1 MRGPRT
7 VVFDATPLRGSSGH
21 RGIGQFIYDLLQG
34 LAETRDEW
42 RDQLRIRVVDDID
55 WRKGISSCDDPGE
68 AAERLYAVRGTATKS
83 LVHRRRLFLDR
94 GAKRLGADLL
104 HLPEALGTPLTNEV
118 RRVVTCHDLIPL
130 RMPREYLGR
139 GLRRLTRP
147 SVDARRYTS
156 AARVVAISERTR
168 LDLQQLLAVPPA
180 LVDVVPNGI
189 DLSHWGPTQSEHDR
203 ARLAA
208 LGVGQRPYVV
218 YVGYWD
224 DRKDV
229 PTMLRAVAEA
239 RKRTDVEL
247 VWAGRLTPRDLEKLG
262 KYLRRHKVSSLFAD
276 VKLTGFVSGDDL
288 AILYRNALAHL
299 FLSRLEGF
307 GLSVV
312 EAMASGCPVILA
324 SDSGADEVG
333 GDAAIA
339 VRQGDARAAADALV
353 RLGSDA
359 AERRRRQEA
368 GLARATKFGRVAMA
382 RGYLDVWR
390 KVLGIQSGAKAAVET
405 AADTRAIR

>member
-1 MRGPRT
+1 MRGTRT

-21 RGIGQFIYDLLQG
+21 RGIGQFIFDLLQG

-42 RDQLRIRVVDDID
+42 RDELRIRVVDDLD
-55 WRKGISSCDDPGE
+55 WRSGVSVCDDPGE
-68 AAERLYAVRGTATKS
+68 AAERLFAARGTASKS
-83 LVHRRRLFLDR
+83 LVHRRRLLLDR
-94 GAKRLGADLL
+94 GAQRLGADLL
-104 HLPEALGTPLTNEV
+104 HLPEALGTPLTRSV
-118 RRVVTCHDLIPL
+118 GRVVTCHDLIPL

-139 GLRRLTRP
+139 GLRRLTRS
-147 SVDARRYTS
+147 SVDTRRYTS
-156 AARVVAISERTR
+156 AERLVAISERTR
-168 LDLQQLLAVPPA
+168 LDLQQLLGVSPS

-189 DLSHWGPTQSEHDR
+189 DLSHWGPTPTDHDA

-208 LGVGQRPYVV
+208 LGIGQKPYVV

-239 RKRTDVEL
+239 RKRTNLEL
-247 VWAGRLTPRDLEKLG
+247 VWAGRLTPRDLWKLG
-262 KYLRRHKVSSLFAD
+262 KYLERNEVSAHFAD
-276 VKLTGFVSGDDL
+276 VKLTGFVSADDL
-288 AILYRNALAHL
+288 AILYRNAMAHL

-324 SDSGADEVG
+324 NGSGADEVG

-339 VRQGDARAAADALV
+339 VAQGDARAAADALV
-353 RLGSDA
+353 RLGADA
-359 AERRRRQEA
+359 EERRRRKEA

-390 KVLGIQSGAKAAVET
+390 KVLWDPGFRPG
-405 AADTRAIR
+405 